1 MHIQQSV
8 APSNFCHDQTQDSSD
23 GQVHHFPSM
32 LNTGA
37 SQGCLLSHTHL
48 TALPDIRKNSTV
60 THVHNT
66 AIIGQGEKINHLA
79 KRCAGRNLRLNISK
93 TMKQIVDF
101 RQKEAKTHTLVYIS
115 GAEVE
120 QVNCFRF
127 LGISI
132 TEKLSCSSLT
142 AIGSFLKKKK
152 RKRKKNF

>member
-8 APSNFCHDQTQDSSD
+8 APSHDQTQDSSD

-66 AIIGQGEKINHLA
+66 AIIGPITANQFLSGGENQPSCKAVRREEFTAQHQQNHKA
-79 KRCAGRNLRLNISK
+79 
-93 TMKQIVDF
+93 
-101 RQKEAKTHTLVYIS
+101 
-115 GAEVE
+115 
-120 QVNCFRF
+120 NC
-127 LGISI
+127 
-132 TEKLSCSSLT
+132 
-142 AIGSFLKKKK
+142 
-152 RKRKKNF
+152 